1 MEKTTFQTYVGVKR
15 IQAEPQE
22 KDGKPGY
29 HVVYE
34 DGYESWSPKDVFER
48 AYLAIARPDKL
59 TDADIANFMSCGE
72 MLSENRGEKTTLVE
86 FIMPTGWIDYEVSSC
101 VSPIN
106 YDQELGEKICIDHIA
121 NRLWSHLGFV
131 LSPYAYTD
139 SRTDAAYISAA
150 SPDVGLALIEKIE
163 NYRET

>member
-86 FIMPTGWIDYEVSSC
+86 FIMPTGWVEY
-101 VSPIN
+101 
-106 YDQELGEKICIDHIA
+106 
-121 NRLWSHLGFV
+121 
-131 LSPYAYTD
+131 
-139 SRTDAAYISAA
+139 
-150 SPDVGLALIEKIE
+150 
-163 NYRET
+163 